1 VTSVGHKKRKKL
13 LLQSN
18 LGDPSD
24 LITNASY
31 QVWSMYFI
39 CVDIQKYI
47 VWRRQPIFGRHERV
61 LAIDGDYIH
70 IMPSDQKT
78 MYEPGNP
85 KTSSIFIGAIVRAKQ
100 SRKIP
105 QNFKVEAL
113 YVFGH

>member
-1 VTSVGHKKRKKL
+1 
-13 LLQSN
+13 
-18 LGDPSD
+18 
-24 LITNASY
+24 
-31 QVWSMYFI
+31 MYFI